1 MALKN
6 VKKEIKEKEDFKQI
20 AETAFS
26 KSNGESQKLTQ
37 DLNSS
42 LPEKDYKPTVEIINI
57 NTAQKQDLIQLPNV
71 GVVTAERIMRYREDF
86 GSFKSA
92 DDLLKV
98 KGIGPKTLEKIFS
111 ISENS
116 VFYEY
121 FISNYIYENPSIF
134 KSKGISLNKAN
145 LLRWTLD
152 YPEDYVFLKKIFGD
166 LYLDNKIFHMDDVL
180 SFLKEH
186 TEISKINSMYDN
198 EFSHL
203 KYQREM
209 SKKK

>member
-1 MALKN
+1 MTLFTKQEKQVIYFLLGTLTIGYGIKVYNQKN
-6 VKKEIKEKEDFKQI
+6 LYEGFNPISIEEKEDFKQI

-26 KSNGESQKLTQ
+26 KSNDESQKLTA

-98 KGIGPKTLEKIFS
+98 KGIGPKTLEKIL
-111 ISENS
+111 
-116 VFYEY
+116 
-121 FISNYIYENPSIF
+121 P
-134 KSKGISLNKAN
+134 
-145 LLRWTLD
+145 
-152 YPEDYVFLKKIFGD
+152 KIKF
-166 LYLDNKIFHMDDVL
+166 
-180 SFLKEH
+180 
-186 TEISKINSMYDN
+186 
-198 EFSHL
+198 
-203 KYQREM
+203 
-209 SKKK
+209 